1 MAVVSGAAT
10 LSKVQVASV
19 EGVIPK
25 LMDVEADPPCDAV
38 QAVVLALDVPIT
50 SVDDP
55 HPLKML
61 TVAVLTKS
69 AYDGETIARLRNAIA
84 KNRLMA
90 SSGAIFIRSGA
101 P

>member
-1 MAVVSGAAT
+1 
-10 LSKVQVASV
+10 
-19 EGVIPK
+19 VIPK

-50 SVDDP
+50 SEDGP
-55 HPLKML
+55 HPLKVL
-61 TVAVLTKS
+61 TVAVLIRS

-84 KNRLMA
+84 RNRRMA
-90 SSGAIFIRSGA
+90 SSGDIFIHPGA